1 MLNLHIEN
9 TGERFKMM
17 ELEVLQSTL
26 SILVRKLKDAAE
38 DVEYCTSQYVQAK
51 KEYEEETRDIEEAEE
66 ASFAHF
72 IRSVIG
78 SQERK
83 VEKEKQEQIDA
94 RYRLDKV
101 SEQLEEAEANFAQLE
116 FNVTKTQSEL
126 ADLKDRLVISD
137 PNYQQKVNEES
148 EKRMEWRQEL
158 VEINEAYSAGRSILN
173 RIDEALHHL
182 SSAQTWST
190 VDMLGGGIFTDL
202 MKYDKIDKAEELMS
216 KVESEL
222 RRYELELKDVDY
234 EWDSSYEFISGGHR
248 AMDMFFDN
256 IFTDISNNSKINN
269 NINSLEKL
277 EHQIITVQN
286 RLKKMKEKVEE
297 SITLSE
303 QLFE

>member
-1 MLNLHIEN
+1 
-9 TGERFKMM
+9 M
-17 ELEVLQSTL
+17 ELEVLQSKL
-26 SILVRKLKDAAE
+26 SILLRKLSDAEE
-38 DVEYCTSQYVQAK
+38 DVKYCTRQYVQAK

-72 IRSVIG
+72 MRSVIG
-78 SQERK
+78 LQERK
-83 VEKEKQEQIDA
+83 LEKEKQEQIDA
-94 RYRLDKV
+94 RYRLDKI

-116 FNVTKTQSEL
+116 FNVTKTKSEL
-126 ADLKDRLVISD
+126 ADLKEKLVISD

-148 EKRMEWRQEL
+148 QKRMSLRQEL
-158 VEINEAYSAGRSILN
+158 VEINEAYSAGRSISN
-173 RIDEALHHL
+173 RIDEALRHL

-269 NINSLEKL
+269 NISSLEKL
-277 EHQIITVQN
+277 ERQILTVQD

-297 SITLSE
+297 DITLSE

>member
-1 MLNLHIEN
+1 
-9 TGERFKMM
+9 MM
-17 ELEVLQSTL
+17 ELEVLQSKL
-26 SILVRKLKDAAE
+26 SILVRKLNDASE
-38 DVEYCTSQYVQAK
+38 DVEYCTRQYVQAK
-51 KEYEEETRDIEEAEE
+51 REYEEETRDIEEAEE

-83 VEKEKQEQIDA
+83 VEKEIQEQIDA

-126 ADLKDRLVISD
+126 AELKERLVISD

-148 EKRMEWRQEL
+148 IKRMKWRQEL

-173 RIDEALHHL
+173 RIDEALQHL

-190 VDMLGGGIFTDL
+190 VDMLGGGLFTDI
-202 MKYDKIDKAEELMS
+202 MKYDKIDRAEELMS

-222 RRYELELKDVDY
+222 RRYELELRDVDY

-269 NINSLEKL
+269 NISSLERL
-277 EHQIITVQN
+277 ERQILTVQN

-297 SITLSE
+297 KIILSE

>member
-1 MLNLHIEN
+1 
-9 TGERFKMM
+9 MM
-17 ELEVLQSTL
+17 ELEVLQSKL
-26 SILVRKLKDAAE
+26 SILLRKLSDAEE
-38 DVEYCTSQYVQAK
+38 DVKYCTRQYVQAK

-72 IRSVIG
+72 MRSVIG
-78 SQERK
+78 LQERK
-83 VEKEKQEQIDA
+83 LEKEKQEQIDA
-94 RYRLDKV
+94 RYRLDKI

-116 FNVTKTQSEL
+116 FNVTKTKSEL
-126 ADLKDRLVISD
+126 ADLKEKLVISD

-148 EKRMEWRQEL
+148 QKRMSLRQEL
-158 VEINEAYSAGRSILN
+158 VEINEAYSAGRSISN
-173 RIDEALHHL
+173 RIDEALRHL

-269 NINSLEKL
+269 NISSLEKL
-277 EHQIITVQN
+277 ERQILTVQD

-297 SITLSE
+297 DITLSE

>member
-1 MLNLHIEN
+1 
-9 TGERFKMM
+9 MM